1 MYGQVVLW
9 QNQSK
14 KIKEENLPK
23 AVGKK
28 VTFQQLVVCYIKFQ
42 FKCVCSDHL
51 NSYIEE

>member
-14 KIKEENLPK
+14 KSKEENLPK

-28 VTFQQLVVCYIKFQ
+28 VTFQQLVVCYNNKFPLS
-42 FKCVCSDHL
+42 V
-51 NSYIEE
+51 YIVIVLTPI